1 MGNRWRLVIGDG
13 WWLVLLLLM
22 GGVLWRYWNVCKLV
36 HHSLG
41 DGWCLLKVRLKDL
54 VKGLFEVTAGQEWR
68 L

>member
-1 MGNRWRLVIGDG
+1 MI
-13 WWLVLLLLM
+13 LLLMLLM

>member
-1 MGNRWRLVIGDG
+1 MVIGDRW
-13 WWLVLLLLM
+13 WWLILLLMLLM
-22 GGVLWRYWNVCKLV
+22 GGVLWRYWDVCKLV

-54 VKGLFEVTAGQEWR
+54 VKGLFEVTARQEWR